1 MMGARHPF
9 RDWRLLI
16 GIVPALIFLAI
27 FLVYPVSQMLVLAF
41 QDKSGAF
48 SLDQFGRLIESSV
61 YIRVL
66 ANSVQVA
73 AYTSL
78 FCVVVAYPVAYLLS
92 VAEGRTRAVMLIW
105 VLLPLWTSFL
115 VRAVAW
121 ILLLG
126 DQGILN
132 ATLRG
137 AGLSTAPIKII
148 GTFGGVLI
156 GTVHAM
162 IPVAVMMMLSVM
174 TGIDRR
180 LPLAAATLGARGPQS
195 FWRVYFPLSVP
206 GVVAAALIVFVNALG
221 FFVASQLLGGIRDIM
236 ISQLIIQQIE
246 QVFDLN
252 FAGVLSVVLLVAT
265 LLVIFAFSKVLGLSA
280 LIGEYRSASGQSD
293 SFAGRMRRF
302 GTRITDGLGSAFTAL
317 VERFDIIRRPRVRN
331 SARNPILLR
340 VIVALV
346 LIFIATPTFILL
358 PASFSQSQYLTWP
371 PRGFSIR
378 WYAVF
383 LTDPL
388 WVQALVRSLVIGVL
402 AASLALVLGIPA
414 AYVLGRR
421 SFAGKSYV
429 LTLILVPVVL
439 PSIIVG
445 VGLFYLYSRIGLLQT
460 TLGLVLGHTVFALPY
475 VVIAM
480 LAALRSYDDRLDQA
494 AWTLGAS
501 KLTAFRTVSLPLMKS
516 GIGAAFLFGFVQS
529 FDELSVALFVASP
542 THPTLPR
549 QLWTEALYKLSP
561 TLAAASVVM
570 VLIIAIP
577 IVISQLRR
585 GQSPSRGKAGL

>member
-1 MMGARHPF
+1 MRIN
-9 RDWRLLI
+9 DWRLFA
-16 GIVPALIFLAI
+16 GIVPALVYLAI
-27 FLVYPVSQMLVLAF
+27 FLVYPVAQMLVLAF
-41 QDKSGAF
+41 QDAAGNFTFA
-48 SLDQFGRLIESSV
+48 QFGRLLESSV

-66 ANSVQVA
+66 MNSVQVA
-73 AYTSL
+73 AYTAI
-78 FCVVVAYPVAYLLS
+78 FCIVVGYPVAYLLS
-92 VAEGRTRAVMLIW
+92 VARARTRAVLLIW

-126 DQGILN
+126 DQGIVN
-132 ATLRG
+132 TTLQ
-137 AGLSTAPIKII
+137 GLGLTGAPIKLI
-148 GTFGGVLI
+148 GTFAGVLI
-156 GTVHAM
+156 GTIHAM
-162 IPVAVMMMLSVM
+162 VPVAVMMMLSVM
-174 TGIDRR
+174 SGIDRR
-180 LPLAAATLGARGPQS
+180 LTLAAATLGARGPQS
-195 FWRVYFPLSVP
+195 FWRIYFPLSMP

-236 ISQLIIQQIE
+236 ISQLIIQQVE

-252 FAGVLSVVLLVAT
+252 FAGVLSVVLLAAT
-265 LLVIFAFSKVLGLSA
+265 LLVIFVFSKVLGLSA
-280 LIGEYRSASGQSD
+280 LTGEYRSPTGRSRSV
-293 SFAGRMRRF
+293 AGMARHA
-302 GTRITDGLGSAFTAL
+302 GIAITEVLGSASTAI
-317 VERFDIIRRPRVRN
+317 VARFDGLRRPRIAGETTPM
-331 SARNPILLR
+331 SLR
-340 VIVALV
+340 IAVGVVLV
-346 LIFIATPTFILL
+346 FIATPTLVLL
-358 PASFSQSQYLTWP
+358 PASFSESQYLTWP
-371 PRGFSIR
+371 PRGFSTQ

-383 LTDPL
+383 LATPL
-388 WVQALVRSLVIGVL
+388 WAQALLRSLVIGVL
-402 AASLALVLGIPA
+402 AASLAMLLGIPA
-414 AYVLGRR
+414 AYVLGKRR
-421 SFAGKSYV
+421 FAGKSWV
-429 LTLILVPVVL
+429 LTAILIPVVL
-439 PSIIVG
+439 PSIIIG

-501 KLTAFRTVSLPLMKS
+501 KLTAFRTISLPLMKA

-542 THPTLPR
+542 TNPTLPR

-577 IVISQLRR
+577 IILSQMRIWRR
-585 GQSPSRGKAGL
+585 SGR